1 MNARGVGIGSQCWG
15 RECHRQELNLPPEHP
30 YCTEVQKGGVIG
42 SEPPPNGEKRGTTH
56 CWVDPRRWALCR
68 GLGNV
73 QIGGVGKRV
82 NLRGCLWG
90 PL

>member
-1 MNARGVGIGSQCWG
+1 MRQCEGCRGRRVRAVG
-15 RECHRQELNLPPEHP
+15 RVCHRQEWNLPPEHP
-30 YCTEVQKGGVIG
+30 YCTEAQKGGVIG
-42 SEPPPNGEKRGTTH
+42 SETRPSGEKWGTTH
-56 CWVDPRRWALCR
+56 CWVDPCSW